1 MSFTTFIGD
10 LLGNLGMS
18 FPDLALFGLI
28 LVTIIFWA
36 QDIRYGLLIQFVL
49 FGFYIVWLDSIS
61 ADVTKTL
68 IVFFVLLVLM
78 TLSILISFARDRTTS
93 V

>member
-1 MSFTTFIGD
+1 MSSATFLGD
-10 LLGNLGMS
+10 LLSNLGMS
-18 FPDLALFGLI
+18 FADLLLFGLI
-28 LVTIIFWA
+28 LVTLIFWA

-49 FGFYIVWLDSIS
+49 FAFYIVWLDSIS

-78 TLSILISFARDRTTS
+78 AISLLISFAKDRTTNI
-93 V
+93 